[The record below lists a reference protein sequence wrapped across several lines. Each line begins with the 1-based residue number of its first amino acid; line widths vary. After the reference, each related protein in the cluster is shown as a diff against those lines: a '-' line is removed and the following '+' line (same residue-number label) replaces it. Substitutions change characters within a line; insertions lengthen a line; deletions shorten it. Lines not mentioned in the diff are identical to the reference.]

1 MNLEVGCVELS
12 QVSRGI
18 KVFIIGQKY
27 NRGRDIHDLYGGIRQ
42 SGISPSSTHPF
53 IFLFTGDSGEAYG
66 YEDGWQQNEDIF
78 LYTGQ
83 GQVGDMEFLRG
94 NKAIRDHISNGKQLF
109 LFKALGKGKPVEFL
123 GEFECASINF
133 AQGPDL
139 NGNLR
144 RTIRFNLVACERVVN
159 VEEEDKEN
167 LINSSSFDAMRRS
180 AFDAVLPKETPNWRM
195 AKQIRRQRCAEIRA
209 YVLRR
214 AAGICELTGEK
225 APFNKPNGEPYL
237 EVHHIKRLS
246 DGGLDHPV
254 NCAAITPN
262 IHREIHFGKNGTQL
276 DEQLATLIR
285 EKEKALDRT

>member
-1 MNLEVGCVELS
+1 MFVIGK
-12 QVSRGI
+12 QYSRA
-18 KVFIIGQKY
+18 
-27 NRGRDIHDLYGGIRQ
+27 RDIHDQYGGTRQ
-42 SGISPSSTHPF
+42 SGISPSGTHPF

-94 NKAIRDHISNGKQLF
+94 NKAIRDHISDGKQLF

-123 GEFECASINF
+123 GEFECASIDF

-139 NGNLR
+139 NGDLR
-144 RTIRFNLVACERVVN
+144 RTIRFNLVACDRVVSTD
-159 VEEEDKEN
+159 EEDTEYTVH
-167 LINSSSFDAMRRS
+167 SSSFDAMRRS
-180 AFDAVLPKETPNWRM
+180 AFDAALPKETTNWRM

-214 AAGICELTGEK
+214 ADGICELTGEK

-246 DGGLDHPV
+246 DGGLDHPA

-262 IHREIHFGKNGTQL
+262 IHREIHFGENGARL
-276 DEQLATLIR
+276 DEQLGDLIR
-285 EKEKALDRT
+285 IKERMLDER